1 MNCRNVF
8 TVCALGL
15 ASCLSLTACSDSDN
29 KQTAQTTQ
37 SKTAAPESQ
46 APVQSGQQTGQRQ
59 LSPTQR
65 AAIAAAK
72 NLPRQGKVT
81 EMMHAAGYTYM
92 KVDAGT
98 GKPMWIAASMMRI
111 KPQQNVKWTD
121 AAVMNNFTSKSLH
134 RTFDQILFVSNAQV
148 IE

>member
-1 MNCRNVF
+1 MNCRNLSI
-8 TVCALGL
+8 VCV
-15 ASCLSLTACSDSDN
+15 LSLALIACSDSDN
-29 KQTAQTTQ
+29 NKETTQ
-37 SKTAAPESQ
+37 STPSESAAPAAQ
-46 APVQSGQQTGQRQ
+46 TPAQPGQKQ
-59 LSPTQR
+59 LSPSQQ

-72 NLPRQGKVT
+72 DLPKQGKVL

-92 KVDAGT
+92 NVDTGT
-98 GKPMWIAASMMRI
+98 GQPMWIAASMMRI
-111 KPQQNVKWTD
+111 KPEQNVKWTD